1 MTGLFSE
8 MGVSHSKINQK
19 VRKVAPLENKDVFV
33 SPNITISGVN
43 GLKNTSSFGIMGL
56 KAPTSEHQLPP
67 LRESLYGKGSVVPRP
82 LSFDVSLHNGDTSSI
97 IKKHPPRRLQKL
109 EPEVLPSILAA
120 EGIMR
125 RQGAAA
131 ARKEQELEKK
141 VFTAQNTSARRQH
154 IHKMQMQEINRKREQ
169 MNHLQSQA
177 EMKRNIHRE
186 TKINKH
192 KMKEIKAKK
201 VRENAMKCREDED
214 FLPVEHDETFNVDH
228 SNTWHWL
235 KQEPNSTADCQRGK
249 GKLEM
254 WFQPHYDGSES
265 NSESSSTDSL
275 DSWLRGD
282 AKGRRRPATL
292 FRTKAE
298 KIPTF
303 DEFFDREF
311 NNS

>member
-8 MGVSHSKINQK
+8 MGVNHSKLNHK
-19 VRKVAPLENKDVFV
+19 VRKVAPLENKDVYV
-33 SPNITISGVN
+33 SPTTTSSGVN
-43 GLKNTSSFGIMGL
+43 GLNNTSYFGIMGL
-56 KAPTSEHQLPP
+56 KTPTSEHQLPP
-67 LRESLYGKGSVVPRP
+67 LRESLYGRGSVVPRP
-82 LSFDVSLHNGDTSSI
+82 FCFDVPMDNGDTSSI

-109 EPEVLPSILAA
+109 EPGVLPSILAA
-120 EGIMR
+120 EEIMR
-125 RQGAAA
+125 KREAAA

-141 VFTAQNTSARRQH
+141 VVTVQNSTARRQH
-154 IHKMQMQEINRKREQ
+154 IQKMQMQEINCKREQ

-192 KMKEIKAKK
+192 RMKEIKAKK
-201 VRENAMKCREDED
+201 VSENAMRCREDED

-228 SNTWHWL
+228 SDTWHGNS
-235 KQEPNSTADCQRGK
+235 QEPNSTPDCLRGK

-254 WFQPHYDGSES
+254 WFQPHHDGNKS
-265 NSESSSTDSL
+265 NSDSSSTDSL
-275 DSWLRGD
+275 DSWLQED

-292 FRTKAE
+292 FRTRAE

-311 NNS
+311 